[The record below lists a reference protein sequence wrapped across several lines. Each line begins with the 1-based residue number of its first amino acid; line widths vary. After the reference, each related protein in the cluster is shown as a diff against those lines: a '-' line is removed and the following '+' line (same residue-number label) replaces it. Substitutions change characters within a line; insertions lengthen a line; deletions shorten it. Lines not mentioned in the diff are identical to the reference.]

1 MALLYL
7 QIVADLA
14 DDSQVGLVTFSG
26 HADIYLPLTRV
37 FDKAEIQRKIQATPR
52 PDPRGKTNIAD
63 ALRVRS
69 WLFRARFRSLA
80 RSKLRLCLANYR
92 AGYFNNLAYD
102 WLSIVWAYSEQKTE
116 NSGGDFQNVSDSI
129 SLIRGSRVKEAVRYR
144 RKQHPQ
150 ITHNFI
156 TSGVI

>member
-1 MALLYL
+1 MAMLYL

-69 WLFRARFRSLA
+69 WLFRWQVP
-80 RSKLRLCLANYR
+80 AN
-92 AGYFNNLAYD
+92 G
-102 WLSIVWAYSEQKTE
+102 T
-116 NSGGDFQNVSDSI
+116 
-129 SLIRGSRVKEAVRYR
+129 VKESLFRFPVV
-144 RKQHPQ
+144 
-150 ITHNFI
+150 
-156 TSGVI
+156 GVDYSTVQYICNDVTLEVWW